1 MLKLNCGLSYSEQS
15 AEDELKKI
23 ELANKYGI
31 DYVSIISIDEERTKW
46 FWELVSDHF
55 NWNNSVS
62 VKPQA
67 NFKLCSAPLYES
79 VMFNESIMDTIKRHY
94 SYGVRAMTFHVTPV
108 ELINDAIIS
117 IATQDYSKLLP
128 KIKEALPDLIRIVL
142 GCLTNA
148 NATEDGPKLTFDF
161 RTSPYIKTECNKCPK
176 SGSLFCRYNCSG
188 K

>member
-1 MLKLNCGLSYSEQS
+1 MKSILFLTLLVFIACDK
-15 AEDELKKI
+15 DI
-23 ELANKYGI
+23 I
-31 DYVSIISIDEERTKW
+31 DIGKCIYK
-46 FWELVSDHF
+46 
-55 NWNNSVS
+55 
-62 VKPQA
+62 
-67 NFKLCSAPLYES
+67 APK
-79 VMFNESIMDTIKRHY
+79 VQ
-94 SYGVRAMTFHVTPV
+94 
-108 ELINDAIIS
+108 ELINDVIIS